1 MLDGTSEPVTPTSG
15 ELPSDEGMKPSR
27 FRLGRVIGV
36 SPELPV
42 GARVLARLADP
53 KGPPCKRYV
62 PCVLFLTLGNKQV
75 RRTGVC
81 RSALSLSASFIVYV
95 SCDNCHGVSLIPLFA
110 TTNFAR
116 RRIGGG
122 GCLRRRFVF
131 VGPQFT
137 LVNQSCQEQFTLINP
152 KSKKVHFR
160 RLVSMERSRGAIN
173 NVKVIKIICKG

>member
-1 MLDGTSEPVTPTSG
+1 MTTALTAPALIFGDGQPRRLSYNLCYPSYAMLDGTSEPVTPTSG

-53 KGPPCKRYV
+53 KGPRCKRYV

-95 SCDNCHGVSLIPLFA
+95 SCDNCHGVSLFPLFLPP
-110 TTNFAR
+110 
-116 RRIGGG
+116 RI
-122 GCLRRRFVF
+122 L
-131 VGPQFT
+131 T
-137 LVNQSCQEQFTLINP
+137 
-152 KSKKVHFR
+152 
-160 RLVSMERSRGAIN
+160 
-173 NVKVIKIICKG
+173 